1 MDRHT
6 HHHLA
11 APTEL
16 RTFRAAS
23 MQEALA
29 IVRQELG
36 PDAVVVQTRQ
46 VRVRRRLPWRR
57 REFATEI
64 TARIEPA
71 ENPRATRWES
81 LTSEPLTPGDTARAD
96 VPHEARPGRVV
107 DIAPAGSRFA
117 SMDSLL
123 SQYSDGS
130 RPTPHADIPDE
141 LFHLYAELID
151 AEVEDS
157 DAREL
162 ICELNQR
169 RPEVPDDQLRRVLE
183 ELVARRIECCGPI
196 RTTPGQRRVVA
207 LVGPTGVGK
216 TTTIAK
222 LAATLRLQQGVRTGL
237 VTVDTYRVAAVEQ
250 LRTYADIMDLPMKVV
265 TSPRE
270 MREAVEELSHLDLV
284 LIDTAGRSPR
294 DELRIQELRSFLTEA
309 DVDEV
314 HLVVSL
320 ASSIRSLQMI
330 ADRFRPVG
338 TTAML
343 LTKLDEAPAFGGIL
357 SAAMRVPLP
366 ISYFTTGQDVP
377 DDIEPARAD
386 RAASLLLRHDG
397 DLSLTDPAAR

>member
-1 MDRHT
+1 MDRQIPHNQ
-6 HHHLA
+6 A
-11 APTEL
+11 QPTEL

-29 IVRQELG
+29 VVRQELG

-46 VRVRRRLPWRR
+46 VKVRRRLPWRR

-71 ENPRATRWES
+71 DSPRTTRWES
-81 LTSEPLTPGDTARAD
+81 LASELPTSGDVRPAEAASAGAGDTSDA
-96 VPHEARPGRVV
+96 GS
-107 DIAPAGSRFA
+107 IGSRFA

-123 SQYSDGS
+123 SQYSRAS
-130 RPTPHADIPDE
+130 RSTPHADIPDE

-151 AEVEDS
+151 SEVEDS

-169 RPEVPDDQLRRVLE
+169 RPEIPDEQLRSVLE
-183 ELVARRIECCGPI
+183 DLVANRIQCCGPI
-196 RTTPGQRRVVA
+196 QTTPGQRRVVA

-250 LRTYADIMDLPMKVV
+250 LRTYAEIMDLPMKVV

-338 TTAML
+338 ASAML

-377 DDIEPARAD
+377 DDIEPARSD
-386 RAASLLLRHDG
+386 RAASLLLRPDC
-397 DLSLTDPAAR
+397 DLSHADPAAR